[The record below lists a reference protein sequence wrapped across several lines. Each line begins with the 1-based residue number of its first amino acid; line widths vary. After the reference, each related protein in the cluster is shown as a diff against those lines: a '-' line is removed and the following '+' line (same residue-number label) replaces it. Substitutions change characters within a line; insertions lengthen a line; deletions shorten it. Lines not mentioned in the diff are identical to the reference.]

1 MNTFP
6 IAKPAARNLSRLIA
20 GGLLVLGLTAGG
32 VLEGTALAG
41 QPADGAQQ
49 GQQTHGKH
57 GHHRAMSPAAMVERF
72 DANRDGKL
80 AVAEL
85 PKKMQK
91 RLDTADTNKDGFLSV
106 DEIKAKREQ
115 HAMAR
120 FAKRDTNGDG
130 ALSEPEVGARGW
142 AHLKVA
148 DSNNDAR
155 VTFAELR
162 EARAAG
168 KMKGAHGGH
177 ARARKGGA

>member
-49 GQQTHGKH
+49 GQQAHAK
-57 GHHRAMSPAAMVERF
+57 HHRSMSPTAMVERF
-72 DANRDGKL
+72 DANHDGKL

-85 PKKMQK
+85 PEKMQK
-91 RLDTADTNKDGFLSV
+91 HLGAADTNKDGFLSV

-115 HAMAR
+115 HAKER

-130 ALSEPEVGARGW
+130 ALTEQEVGARGW
-142 AHLKVA
+142 THLKVA
-148 DSNNDAR
+148 DGNNDAR
-155 VTFAELR
+155 VTFAELN

-168 KMKGAHGGH
+168 KMKGARGGH
-177 ARARKGGA
+177 ARAHKGGA